1 MTGYSGDELTQMG
14 FEIFGLLPRELR
26 VWILSGGYQ
35 FDAKSVR
42 EKHSLLRRMER
53 FDWDIYKRDTKDN
66 KKGDI
71 KQTTKN
77 IKNAFQMTTAK
88 WRKEREI
95 KHLTKC
101 GVTFH
106 GPVTQQELDEWRRN
120 HARWVGFGEV
130 ILPPS
135 PIIGNRHPNRNHQW
149 ASAMFCVITPHVGRV
164 WSMDGASQYQMLR
177 REGIGIQQPVNPCTC
192 GMQGGWCACPTGQGR
207 HPRPDKYP
215 TAMKLLMREVSKY

>member
-1 MTGYSGDELTQMG
+1 MSQVQLTTLGEKMTGYSGKELTQMG

-106 GPVTQQELDEWRRN
+106 GPVTQQELDEWRRKT
-120 HARWVGFGEV
+120 ARWAH
-130 ILPPS
+130 LAPDTP
-135 PIIGNRHPNRNHQW
+135 PIIGHKHPNRNHQW

-164 WSMDGASQYQMLR
+164 WSMDGASQWAVMR
-177 REGIGIQQPVNPCTC
+177 REGIAIQQPLNPRTH
-192 GMQGGWCACPTGQGR
+192 T
-207 HPRPDKYP
+207 HPSDKYP
-215 TAMKLLMREVSKY
+215 TAMKLLMREVCKY